1 MLAADENSTGAA
13 ILIDGGMETATMNK
27 ELQKEIPY
35 SLIQ

>member
-1 MLAADENSTGAA
+1 MLTADETSSGAG
-13 ILIDGGMETATMNK
+13 ILIDGGMEMAAMKK